1 MDEELRWDPEEL
13 EVKSAVEVT
22 NSPNKKPQVSMF
34 LLEFIAANDRNFC
47 VREAGICNF
56 LLPGSDI
63 DADTGPEVVKF
74 EGCS

>member
-1 MDEELRWDPEEL
+1 MDEELRWDPVWQL

-56 LLPGSDI
+56 LLLGI
-63 DADTGPEVVKF
+63 DADIGPEVVKF